1 VSYFDWLE
9 GINREHREKDEEFQR
24 LLCEPSSMTPEVGD
38 TVIVAAGLLC
48 RGFNWIRLEAEVLAL
63 GETSVKV
70 RFVGREFN
78 GKPDEEWI
86 HPALITDVIRRVE
99 TEKTTDGQ

>member
-1 VSYFDWLE
+1 
-9 GINREHREKDEEFQR
+9 
-24 LLCEPSSMTPEVGD
+24 
-38 TVIVAAGLLC
+38 
-48 RGFNWIRLEAEVLAL
+48 
-63 GETSVKV
+63 VKV